1 MITNHHCNRLLLNL
15 SLGMT
20 VAAAGCSTGS
30 RGGSEADSS
39 PLALW
44 DTIEVASSQEWFS
57 LPSYM
62 TSQQI
67 VNSEGDTTVLAL
79 NYRTNSFDR
88 INLTHNR
95 FDAPIVLNR
104 EGPDGITGEIIWFDA
119 FAPDSIVAYDE
130 VKVYLLDTVG
140 RVIDSWQLPGE
151 PIPFVTRNAQ
161 LHTAEMHFIPTER
174 SLLYP
179 ARKEEQMV
187 IERLDISTGETDE
200 YMMVPGW
207 TGERR
212 GFMVYPNLTFA
223 ETDVITAFPYQ
234 ATVSRISATGDVTS
248 QTAPMKL
255 MTAECGECAPDPNEL
270 MWHSLENPHFGEVV
284 WLPEAGLYA
293 QIVLGPTN
301 LEGRE
306 DPQKASFDRN
316 FYLRVFDRNLNTV
329 METDLGAG
337 RFSPYGG
344 WFFTPDGICFY
355 GDNPLTDT
363 STDENAP
370 TIIYRLTLQSAD

>member
-1 MITNHHCNRLLLNL
+1 MVSNYHYNKSILALCV
-15 SLGMT
+15 GMA
-20 VAAAGCSTGS
+20 VATAGCTAGS
-30 RGGSEADSS
+30 RRDSEVASL
-39 PLALW
+39 PLAVW
-44 DTIEVASSQEWFS
+44 DTIEVASSQECFS

-67 VNSEGDTTVLAL
+67 INPAGDTTVLAL

-88 INLTHNR
+88 INLTQNR
-95 FDAPIVLNR
+95 FDAPIVLDR

-151 PIPFVTRNAQ
+151 PIPFVTRNAR
-161 LHTAEMHFIPTER
+161 LHTAEMHYIPSGR
-174 SLLYP
+174 ALLYP

-187 IERLDISTGETDE
+187 IERLDLLTGETDE
-200 YMMVPGW
+200 YMAVPGW

-223 ETDVITAFPYQ
+223 GSEVITAFPYQ
-234 ATVSRISATGDVTS
+234 ATVSRISASGDVTS
-248 QTAPMKL
+248 QSAPMKL
-255 MTAECGECAPDPNEL
+255 MTAECGECASDPAEL
-270 MWHSLENPHFGEVV
+270 MWHSLENPHFGEVM
-284 WLPEAGLYA
+284 WLPEVGLYV

-301 LEGRE
+301 INGRE

-316 FYLRVFDRNLNTV
+316 FYLRVFDSNLNVV
-329 METDLGAG
+329 MEKDLGAG

-355 GDNPLTDT
+355 GDNPLTDN
-363 STDENAP
+363 SADENTP
-370 TIIYRLTLQSAD
+370 LTLYRLTFQPVK